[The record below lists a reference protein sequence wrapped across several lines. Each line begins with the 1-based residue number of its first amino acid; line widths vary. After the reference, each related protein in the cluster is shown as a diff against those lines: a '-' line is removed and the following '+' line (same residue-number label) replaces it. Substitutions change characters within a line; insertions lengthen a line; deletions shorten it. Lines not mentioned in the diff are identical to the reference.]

1 MGEASMLLKIVGSLC
16 IMIGAYAYGYC
27 TGLDYKR
34 HIEQL
39 EELNRMIWQISG
51 EIAYTKAPLTE
62 VFQRVGARAGG
73 VYGTWLCSLAVEM
86 EEKGQRTLGVLW
98 RDAAKNNLKD
108 LLLNEEERSEL
119 ENLGCQMGYL
129 DIHMQEAAL
138 SWYGKKLEERREALL
153 AGLQEKRRLSAC
165 LGAAGGVFLVIILV

>member
-1 MGEASMLLKIVGSLC
+1 MLLKIVGSIC
-16 IMIGAYAYGYC
+16 IMAGAYAYGYC

-39 EELNRMIWQISG
+39 EELNRIIWQISG
-51 EIAYTKAPLTE
+51 EITYTKAPLTE
-62 VFQRVGARAGG
+62 VFQRVGGRLGEPYGGWLRA
-73 VYGTWLCSLAVEM
+73 LAKEM
-86 EEKGQRTLGVLW
+86 EQKGQRTLGILW
-98 RDAAKNNLKD
+98 REAVENHLKK
-108 LLLNEEERSEL
+108 LLLTEEEWTEL
-119 ENLGCQMGYL
+119 KNLGGQMGYL

-153 AGLQEKRRLSAC
+153 AGLQEKRRVAAC